1 MITRQQGNS
10 NLRQDLA
17 QAVLKRGAHV
27 LLNFDCIEGR
37 KFALLHSL
45 LSFGMLQPMTGRFP
59 SEPWAN
65 STRPIANQAGHVMGA
80 PTLRRI
86 DNQGTLQP
94 QLLAQ

>member
-1 MITRQQGNS
+1 
-10 NLRQDLA
+10 
-17 QAVLKRGAHV
+17 
-27 LLNFDCIEGR
+27 
-37 KFALLHSL
+37 
-45 LSFGMLQPMTGRFP
+45 MLQPMTGRFP

-86 DNQGTLQP
+86 GNQGALQP